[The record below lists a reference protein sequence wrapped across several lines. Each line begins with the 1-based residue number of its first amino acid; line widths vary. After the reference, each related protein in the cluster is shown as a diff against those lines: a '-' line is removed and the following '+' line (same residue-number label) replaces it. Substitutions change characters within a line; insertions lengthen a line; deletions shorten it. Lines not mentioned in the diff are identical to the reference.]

1 MQISLKSVD
10 FFYDSGR
17 QALRSVT
24 MSIPSGSFAALM
36 GATGSGK
43 STLVQV
49 LVGLLTPTN
58 GEVQIGETVYP
69 SKQPLLSQLMGRIG
83 LVFQFPESQL
93 FEQTVEREIAFAA
106 RNLSLSDAE
115 VEQRVTQ
122 AMKQVGLPLQLRH
135 QSPFQLSGGEKR
147 RVAIASLLTMKPEV
161 LILDEPT
168 AGLDSSG
175 QKQLLHMLSRLHQ
188 EHGLTILLVTHQSE
202 EAFLYADH
210 LIVMQ
215 KQTVAWEGSPQRL
228 LQQPEQFARLGL
240 ELPPL
245 ARLIDQLNQQL
256 KPPIPLSLS
265 SVDDLVS
272 HLHDRAK
279 KVECQ

>member
-1 MQISLKSVD
+1 MHISLKDVD
-10 FFYDSGR
+10 FLYDSGR

-24 MSIPSGSFAALM
+24 MSLPSGSFTALM

-43 STLVQV
+43 STFIQV
-49 LVGLLTPTN
+49 LVGLLTPTK
-58 GEVQIGETVYP
+58 GQVQMGDTVYTAE
-69 SKQPLLSQLMGRIG
+69 QELLPQTIGRIG

-106 RNLSLSDAE
+106 RNLSLPETE
-115 VEQRVTQ
+115 VEQRVTE
-122 AMKQVGLPLQLRH
+122 AMKQVGLPLELRH

-147 RVAIASLLTMKPEV
+147 RVAIASLLTMEPEV

-168 AGLDSSG
+168 AGLDPPG
-175 QKQLLHMLSRLHQ
+175 QKQLLRMLSRLHQ
-188 EHGLTILLVTHQSE
+188 EQGLTILLVTHQSE

-210 LIVMQ
+210 LLVMHE
-215 KQTVAWEGSPQRL
+215 QTVAWEGRPSDF
-228 LQQPEQFARLGL
+228 LQQPELFASFGL

-245 ARLIDQLNQQL
+245 AYLIDQLNQQL
-256 KPPIPLSLS
+256 KSPIPLTLS
-265 SVDDLVS
+265 SVDELVS
-272 HLHDRAK
+272 HLRDRAK